1 MHTKTLAD
9 ILDRK
14 PLICPQLREENILA
28 TTRNITSYDKKLP
41 QCEKIH
47 AVYLQKDLVE
57 DLLPRAK
64 ERAQKVKFT
73 DRDADK
79 AAVMDVQLV
88 EKILCAGL
96 PGVINSEIDVQTLLQ
111 FKLIAPALSGI
122 AMESQSKDTD
132 GKLESTDPRIQPVM
146 CSSPSFKGKPIPD
159 GILFDCVTSEDIGKG
174 EEWWVEKARCVVE
187 YKGPGVIEGMEI
199 EALEKVCTNPTDSK
213 KYRAVPFVHPK
224 KRDNRSIDTHGK
236 VLVQVCR
243 INILS

>member
-1 MHTKTLAD
+1 M
-9 ILDRK
+9 
-14 PLICPQLREENILA
+14 
-28 TTRNITSYDKKLP
+28 
-41 QCEKIH
+41 
-47 AVYLQKDLVE
+47 
-57 DLLPRAK
+57 
-64 ERAQKVKFT
+64 KFT
-73 DRDADK
+73 DKDADK
-79 AAVMDVQLV
+79 AAVMDVQLI
-88 EKILCAGL
+88 EKTLCAGL
-96 PGVINSEIDVQTLLQ
+96 PGIVNSEIDIQTLLQ

-174 EEWWVEKARCVVE
+174 KKWWVKKARCVVE
-187 YKGPGVIEGMEI
+187 YKGPGVME
-199 EALEKVCTNPTDSK
+199 EMVMGPLEKVCTNPTDSE

-224 KRDNRSIDTHGK
+224 KGDNRLIDTYGK

>member
-1 MHTKTLAD
+1 MHTTTLAD
-9 ILDRK
+9 ILNRK
-14 PLICPQLREENILA
+14 PLNCPQLRNKDILA
-28 TTRNITSYDKKLP
+28 ATRDIASYDKKLS

-47 AVYLQKDLVE
+47 AVYLQEDLVE

-73 DRDADK
+73 DGDADK

-96 PGVINSEIDVQTLLQ
+96 PGIINSEIDVQTLLQ

-132 GKLESTDPRIQPVM
+132 GKLESTDSRIQPIM
-146 CSSPSFKGKPIPD
+146 CSSPSFKNKPIPD

-174 EEWWVEKARCVVE
+174 EKWWIKKTKCILE
-187 YKGPGVIEGMEI
+187 YKGPGVTKRMEI
-199 EALEKVCTNPTDSK
+199 KHLAEVCTNPTDSER
-213 KYRAVPFVHPK
+213 YRAIPFVHPRK
-224 KRDNRSIDTHGK
+224 KDNRSINTYGK